1 MNVAPNFGA
10 DTPPEQ
16 VTYQAI
22 AAQIRQLNPRAL
34 TPGSL
39 EDVILMI
46 EWMQEET
53 IKRDDQLTQRGKE
66 LAEKERQ
73 LQSWE
78 AGLKIKQKA
87 VDAVLKRA
95 PDGRRYWWFGR
106 KGS

>member
-1 MNVAPNFGA
+1 MTIAPNFGA

-22 AAQIRQLNPRAL
+22 AAQIRALNPRAL
-34 TPGSL
+34 TPASL

-53 IKRDDQLTQRGKE
+53 IKRDEQLTLRSKE
-66 LAEKERQ
+66 LAEQEAK
-73 LQSWE
+73 LIAWE
-78 AGLKIKQKA
+78 KGLKIKQRA

-95 PDGRRYWWFGR
+95 PEEKRMWFWRRG
-106 KGS
+106 

>member
-22 AAQIRQLNPRAL
+22 AAQIRSLNPRAL
-34 TPGSL
+34 TPASL

-53 IKRDDQLTQRGKE
+53 IKRDEELTRRGNELTQRE
-66 LAEKERQ
+66 AE

-78 AGLKIKQKA
+78 KRLQIKQRA